1 MMTWIAALTI
11 GMLATAAV
19 LGIVRI
25 VTARDDAS
33 VAAVSDLVYF
43 CGIGIITMG
52 ALLVGSS
59 ISMDVISIG
68 SLIGILATVALAR
81 ILTRG
86 RR

>member
-1 MMTWIAALTI
+1 MITWVVVAAI
-11 GMLATAAV
+11 VILAGTAV
-19 LGIVRI
+19 LGVGRI
-25 VTARDDAS
+25 ITARDDAS

-59 ISMDVISIG
+59 ITMDIVSIG
-68 SLIGILATVALAR
+68 ALLGILATVALAR

>member
-11 GMLATAAV
+11 GMLATAAI

-43 CGIGIITMG
+43 CGIGMITMG

-59 ISMDVISIG
+59 ISLDVISIG
-68 SLIGILATVALAR
+68 SLLGILATVALAR